1 MTRRLA
7 LVEDSADNRL
17 LVHALLDD
25 LYTLTDY
32 ATGAEA
38 LAGIRRDRPDLVLLD
53 VSLPE
58 MDGTEVLRH
67 LRSDAS
73 LAGLPV
79 VALTAHAMAG
89 DREKYL
95 ALGFDDYVAKPI
107 VDERVLLDAIAGHF
121 AP

>member
-1 MTRRLA
+1 MTHRLA
-7 LVEDSADNRL
+7 LVEDNADNRL

-25 LYTLTDY
+25 RYAVTDY
-32 ATGAEA
+32 ETGAAA
-38 LAGIRRDRPDLVLLD
+38 LAGIGASRPDLVLLD

-58 MDGTEVLRH
+58 LDGTEVLRR
-67 LRSDAS
+67 LRADPA

-79 VALTAHAMAG
+79 VALTAHAIAG

-107 VDERVLLDAIAGHF
+107 VDEQLLFDAIARHLGG
-121 AP
+121 